1 MGAQLVV
8 YLTHG
13 NHRWCK
19 ESFIKFNNV
28 AARFRDVHTDVKGL
42 GSFNPDVTTS
52 SAILPALFLG
62 NKN

>member
-1 MGAQLVV
+1 MSVSKASYVV
-8 YLTHG
+8 FI
-13 NHRWCK
+13 NH
-19 ESFIKFNNV
+19 FIKFNNV

-52 SAILPALFLG
+52 SAILPTLFLG